1 MSIAAQSLVN
11 MDPKILQRAVLGL
24 PTNPKI
30 EPYAALSALQAQ
42 NKAARMKQAQ
52 MAQAPAATTPVASRT
67 LAETAELTNPYAAGL
82 GAAPVAS
89 PVSEA
94 PVGMAGGGMVAFAG
108 GGDVERFQTGN
119 RVYATPEAFDN
130 TIAGLDTGSLY
141 AEALRKA
148 QAGRPLSPVEA
159 TALSAGPSGAN
170 MAPPSRLPGMNI
182 DMPAA
187 VDNKIEGFQAGNRYA
202 QEMGKIKAEADAKKN
217 APLTSTEKALIY
229 TSAPLAVAADVAA
242 SPVTLLRRQLRNPLD
257 TSELPSY
264 TPVSDAR
271 ARAMETFM
279 PKEESKGKGG
289 TKAEAT
295 GFEAR
300 LAKQIADLESKTGRT
315 LTEDMKNVLRRQ
327 ELAKEVK
334 GSKGVMSTADMPT
347 PSNIKVDKDASGLAG
362 AAAAR
367 GGAGGRGA
375 ANVGLGAAAPRAGY
389 QFDMPKALTTEE
401 RLAEIDAVKA
411 RMGAKNEEYLRPMQ
425 EQLDKYAEEAKAQK
439 TQGKYE
445 ALMQAGLGMMAG
457 KSRHAFQN
465 IGEGGAMGLAALREA
480 NKLSRA
486 ADDKLLA
493 AQNDMVKSRI
503 ALEKGDETAAMTFAN
518 QGRQEMKDRAM
529 LQLTAQHYANS
540 DAAQMMSAQA
550 AVARANALGGT
561 DDKHMIALT
570 RVQTALNGNP
580 DYKELAKAAVLPGAF
595 GENARR
601 RMKAIEQDY
610 YKKFAPELLDMAG
623 GNTIGAGGPQ
633 LQQADLALINK
644 YSNPR

>member
-1 MSIAAQSLVN
+1 MSIAAQSLVH

-52 MAQAPAATTPVASRT
+52 MAQAPAATSPVASRT

-130 TIAGLDTGSLY
+130 TIPGLDVGSLY

-148 QAGRPLSPVEA
+148 QAGRALSPAESA
-159 TALSAGPSGAN
+159 ALQAGPSGAN
-170 MAPPSRLPGMNI
+170 MAPPSRLPGTNI

-187 VDNKIEGFQAGNRYA
+187 VDNKIEGFQAGDRYA

-229 TSAPLAVAADVAA
+229 TSAPLAAAADVAV
-242 SPVTLLRRQLRNPLD
+242 SPITLLRRQLRNPLD

-279 PKEESKGKGG
+279 PKEESKGKGE

-347 PSNIKVDKDASGLAG
+347 PSNVKTDKAAPGLAG

-367 GGAGGRGA
+367 GGAGGGGRA
-375 ANVGLGAAAPRAGY
+375 PANVGLGAAAGRGGY
-389 QFDMPKALTTEE
+389 DLGLPAQQTTEE

-425 EQLDKYAEEAKAQK
+425 EQLDKYAADAKAAK
-439 TQGKYE
+439 TQGGYE
-445 ALMQAGLGMMAG
+445 AMLQAGLGMMAG
-457 KSRHAFQN
+457 KSRHALQN
-465 IGEGGAMGLAALREA
+465 IGEGGSMGLAALRES
-480 NKLSRA
+480 NKLARA

-518 QGRQEMKDRAM
+518 QGRQEMKDRAT
-529 LQLTAQHYANS
+529 LQLQAQHYANS
-540 DAAQMMSAQA
+540 DAAQMMAAQA

-561 DDKHMIALT
+561 DDKHMAALT
-570 RVQTALNGNP
+570 RVRSALNQDP
-580 DYKELAKAAVLPGAF
+580 QYKELAKMAVFKGPMGDRARADMAAMERKLYS
-595 GENARR
+595 
-601 RMKAIEQDY
+601 QL
-610 YKKFAPELLDMAG
+610 APELLQASG
-623 GNTIGAGGPQ
+623 GNTMPTSPAGGGGGAKF
-633 LQQADLALINK
+633 LGFE
-644 YSNPR
+644 